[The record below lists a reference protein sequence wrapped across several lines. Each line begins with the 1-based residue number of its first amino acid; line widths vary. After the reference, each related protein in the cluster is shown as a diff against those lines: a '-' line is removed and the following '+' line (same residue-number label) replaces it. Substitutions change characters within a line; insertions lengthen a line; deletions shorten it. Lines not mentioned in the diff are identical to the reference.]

1 MIRRLL
7 PTLLVIVILVAAL
20 LPATAHAATA
30 APTDFYLQ
38 VTPSPLVTTL
48 KPGQP
53 TELELKIRN
62 AGTSTENLKIEP
74 RSFTFNNST
83 GEVHLDDTSPPDIAQ
98 WVNFSAQTFS
108 IKPGDWFT
116 QKVRIALPKDA
127 GFSYSFALLIS
138 RQSNPRPTEGGRL
151 IKGSLAVFTLV
162 NVDRPGATRQL
173 QVAHFTT
180 PKKFYEYLPTGLDV
194 SFKNTGNSIVQPY
207 GNIYLQR
214 SGSKTDSDPITT
226 LSVNEKRSYI
236 LPGSVRTVHANWD
249 DGFPAY
255 KTTTDSSGKV
265 TTKLVWDWSKV
276 ADLRIGKYTAKL
288 VAVYNDGKRDVPIEQ
303 EVSFWVIPW
312 KILIG
317 ITLVVLLVLFSIA
330 SLIWRIVKF
339 TRKKA
344 HRRAAKKADKKTD
357 SVSDKPTDKTDE

>member
-7 PTLLVIVILVAAL
+7 SALLIGVILATAI
-20 LPATAHAATA
+20 LPASAHAAPAT
-30 APTDFYLQ
+30 PSDFFLQ

-48 KPGQP
+48 KPGLP

-62 AGTSTENLKIEP
+62 AGTTTEDLKIEP
-74 RSFTFNNST
+74 RSFKVNDDT
-83 GEVHLDDTSPPDIAQ
+83 GQVSLDDTSPPDIAQ
-98 WVNFSAQTFS
+98 WVSFSAPTFTV
-108 IKPGDWFT
+108 KPGDWFT
-116 QKVRIALPKDA
+116 QKVRIALPKEA

-138 RQSNPRPTEGGRL
+138 RKSNPRPTEGGRL

-173 QVAHFTT
+173 QVAHFATT
-180 PKKFYEYLPTGLDV
+180 KKFYEYLPTGMDIR
-194 SFKNTGNSIVQPY
+194 FKNSGNSIVQPY
-207 GNIYLQR
+207 GNVYIQR
-214 SGSKTDSDPITT
+214 SGTQAGSEPITT
-226 LSVNEKRSYI
+226 LQVNEKRSYI
-236 LPGSVRTVHANWD
+236 LPGSIRTVHTDWQ

-255 KTTTDSSGKV
+255 KTTTDSSGK
-265 TTKLVWDWSKV
+265 TTTRLVWDWGKV
-276 ADLRIGKYTAKL
+276 ANLRIGKYTAKL

-317 ITLVVLLVLFSIA
+317 ITLVVLLVLFSIG

-339 TRKKA
+339 GRKKA
-344 HRRAAKKADKKTD
+344 RRKSAKKASEKKSDLTADD
-357 SVSDKPTDKTDE
+357 SDE